1 MPFTDPIDIL
11 IHEHE
16 AGLTQ
21 LEKLNSAA
29 QYILRTGF
37 SPEKFGEI
45 TEAIQYIETKIR
57 DHYEKEE
64 KFLFPLLERHI
75 ATTPKVMMDEHR
87 ELWKTVQCIR
97 QNVEDIE
104 EGRIYASTVKEMLQ
118 AAGQLYQLFQSH
130 IAKEN
135 MVLFPMARK
144 LLTPEE
150 YGFVRQNIIG
160 LSTT

>member
-1 MPFTDPIDIL
+1 MQ
-11 IHEHE
+11 EHE
-16 AGLTQ
+16 LGLTQ

-29 QYILRTGF
+29 QYMLRTGF
-37 SPEKFGEI
+37 SPEKFEEI
-45 TEAIQYIETKIR
+45 TEAIRYIETEIR
-57 DHYEKEE
+57 QHYEKEE
-64 KFLFPLLERHI
+64 KYLFPLLERHI
-75 ATTPKVMMDEHR
+75 ATTPRVMMDEHR
-87 ELWKTVQCIR
+87 ELWKTVHNIR

-104 EGRIYASTVKEMLQ
+104 EGRIYSSTVKEMLQ
-118 AAGQLYQLFQSH
+118 SAGQLYQLFKSH

-150 YGFVRQNIIG
+150 YGFVSRNIIG